1 MSVTTKQGAAAVL
14 VIDKVVFA
22 IFVVLAFASVIA
34 MFVSLLLEVIVRYLT
49 NQGLGWTTELPELL
63 FPWLVMSGVVLAAQR
78 GQHIAVTAILGFLN
92 RTAARILLVSLQVL
106 VGATFFYFAYLAHN
120 LLEIVGEEL
129 YPVTQISQYWGYL
142 AMVVGCA
149 AVGVTAVTTIWRLIL
164 ADNPFD
170 IHSHATEEKI

>member
-1 MSVTTKQGAAAVL
+1 MTTKRGVFAVEIIDKGIFAVFAVL
-14 VIDKVVFA
+14 A
-22 IFVVLAFASVIA
+22 IASLVSMFASLFA
-34 MFVSLLLEVIVRYLT
+34 EVIIRYLT
-49 NQGLGWTTELPELL
+49 NQGLGWPTELPELL

-78 GQHIAVTAILGFLN
+78 GQHIAVTAILRFLN
-92 RTAARILLVSLQVL
+92 RAAARVLLMFLQL
-106 VGATFFYFAYLAHN
+106 LIGATFFYFTHLACN

-164 ADNPFD
+164 ADDPREVRA
-170 IHSHATEEKI
+170 HATEKEL